1 MKALIKTIIYQPLYN
16 ALIFLVWLI
25 PGHSVG
31 WAIIILT
38 TIVRLA
44 LLPSSLKANRSQI
57 KLRELQ
63 PELTKIQEKFK
74 DDKQAQSQAIMAFYK
89 KHKVSPWG
97 SCLPL
102 LIQLPILLALYYVF
116 INGLSTAHFDL
127 LYGFTPRPDSINPM
141 FFGLDLT
148 KPDKYVLPILAGISQ
163 FIQGWQMQGSMATKK
178 TSDGKPDMQGALSK
192 QMMFVMP
199 IFTVIIAMRLPA
211 ALPIYWIITTL
222 FGIGQWWWAQKTIP
236 KSEIEEEIEKVEKE
250 FHLTSVNKKET
261 VSKKTKKGV
270 EITVRRRK

>member
-1 MKALIKTIIYQPLYN
+1 MKALLKTILYKPLFN

-25 PGHSVG
+25 PGNSVG

-38 TIVRLA
+38 IIVRLA

-63 PELTKIQEKFK
+63 PELTKIQAKFK

-102 LIQLPILLALYYVF
+102 LIQLPILLVLYYVF
-116 INGLSTAHFDL
+116 INGLSTARFDL
-127 LYGFTPRPDSINPM
+127 LYEFTPRPDSINPM

-148 KPDKYVLPILAGISQ
+148 LPDKYILPVIAGIAQ
-163 FIQGWQMQGSMATKK
+163 FVQGYQMQGSLGGKK
-178 TSDGKPDMQGALSK
+178 SGDQKADMQMALSK
-192 QMMFVMP
+192 QMLFIMP
-199 IFTVIIAMRLPA
+199 IFTVFIAMRLPA

-222 FGIGQWWWAQKTIP
+222 FGIGQWWWAQKSIP
-236 KSEIEEEIEKVEKE
+236 KSEITEEIEEVEKE
-250 FHLTSVNKKET
+250 FHLKDTKTKKIVE
-261 VSKKTKKGV
+261 KKNKKGV
-270 EITVRRRK
+270 EITVRRKK